1 MWWPSIVV
9 GCAMMIFGLVFI
21 FRRNALA
28 ESYASRRTS
37 LPADHPHYRAT
48 PAFTPGVFALIGAV
62 AILGGA
68 GGVLLGIL

>member
-1 MWWPSIVV
+1 MWWPSIAV
-9 GCAMMIFGLVFI
+9 GSAMIIFGLVSI
-21 FRRNALA
+21 LHRNALA

-48 PAFTPGVFALIGAV
+48 STFTPGVFAIIGGV

-68 GGVLLGIL
+68 GGVLLGIF